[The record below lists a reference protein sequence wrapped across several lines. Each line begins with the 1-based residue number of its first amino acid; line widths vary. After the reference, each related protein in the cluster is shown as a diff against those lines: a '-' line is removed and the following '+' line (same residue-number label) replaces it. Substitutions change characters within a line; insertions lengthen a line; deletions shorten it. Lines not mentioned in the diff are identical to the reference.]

1 MDAEHVG
8 LREIKKQMTRD
19 AIATAALKLTE
30 QKGLNEVTVDEIA
43 REAFVSP
50 RTVSNYFAS
59 KEEAVLAAGD
69 LGIEKVLE
77 EFNTRPSEEPPLK
90 ALCELLSDYAQE
102 HPEHLHGA
110 SKMARLEQLNP
121 TLRPFRIAREVEMVE
136 VLSARVAART
146 GTNVT
151 TDLYPS
157 MVASAAMTALIT
169 SLAIWS
175 CKKFPD
181 ESLPRLIQDAFNM
194 VSAGYPLERESPS
207 PAHTPT

>member
-69 LGIEKVLE
+69 LGIEEVLE
-77 EFNTRPSEEPPLK
+77 EFNSRPSEDPPLK
-90 ALCELLSDYAQE
+90 ALCELLSDYARE
-102 HPEHLHGA
+102 HPEHLRGA
-110 SKMARLEQLNP
+110 SKMARLEHLNP
-121 TLRPFRIAREVEMVE
+121 TLRPFRIAREIEMVE

-157 MVASAAMTALIT
+157 MVASAAMSALIT

-175 CKKFPD
+175 CKELPD
-181 ESLPRLIQDAFNM
+181 ESLPSLIQDAFNM
-194 VSAGYPLERESPS
+194 ITAGYPLDRESPD
-207 PAHTPT
+207 PARTPV